1 MFSVMFWFP
10 SEGPF
15 LCMLTRAFVTQL
27 VCLQTAHFVIDPTT
41 DLEKKKGQ
49 FRGRN
54 VVLIEKQHGDK
65 DRQS

>member
-1 MFSVMFWFP
+1 
-10 SEGPF
+10 
-15 LCMLTRAFVTQL
+15 MLTRAFVTQL